1 MIPNYYN
8 YGVQPLYS
16 TASPQL
22 TQPFQNDLGKEVI
35 YVNGLTGAY
44 QCTLPPGTKS
54 IMVIDAD
61 QPLMYLITTT
71 DGVNRAIRTYDI
83 SEHHDNQPTP
93 ADGSA
98 NSLEESLQAIST
110 KLSEMEGK
118 IDELESRNGGS
129 SAEQKPNPKYSNG
142 KSGNGSNAGGH

>member
-1 MIPNYYN
+1 MVPYYN
-8 YGVQPLYS
+8 GFTPQLYN

-54 IMVIDAD
+54 IMVVDAD

-71 DGVNRAIRTYDI
+71 DGVNRVIRTYDI
-83 SEHHDNQPTP
+83 SEHQDSQP
-93 ADGSA
+93 AQDSN
-98 NSLEESLQAIST
+98 NSLQESLQAINS
-110 KLSEMEGK
+110 KLSEMEDK
-118 IDELESRNGGS
+118 INELESRNGS
-129 SAEQKPNPKYSNG
+129 SSTEQKPNNSKYNNG
-142 KSGNGSNAGGH
+142 KSGNGSNAGSH